1 MPRLMKLAALA
12 LTALLVGSPRE
23 AAVPANAIEADEGP
37 PFGSSMRTLPN
48 ASACSS
54 ELSALVRASAPPA
67 FDAAVG
73 PYAISAGD
81 VRAHRVKARDW
92 GHEIEE
98 YRCLGAVLSSRRW
111 THSLSDVKPFTL
123 EDIGRM
129 SFPAE

>member
-1 MPRLMKLAALA
+1 MLRLMKLAALA

-23 AAVPANAIEADEGP
+23 AAAPAVAVVADEGP
-37 PFGSSMRTLPN
+37 PFGPAIRTFAN
-48 ASACSS
+48 APACSS
-54 ELSALVRASAPPA
+54 ELSALVRASAPPV

-73 PYAISAGD
+73 PYAVSAGD

-98 YRCLGAVLSSRRW
+98 YRCLGAALSSRRW

>member
-1 MPRLMKLAALA
+1 MPRLMKLAAIA

-23 AAVPANAIEADEGP
+23 AAAPAAAIEADEGP
-37 PFGSSMRTLPN
+37 PFGPAIRILAS

-54 ELSALVRASAPPA
+54 ELSALVRASPPPA
-67 FDAAVG
+67 FDASVG
-73 PYAISAGD
+73 PYAISTGD

-92 GHEIEE
+92 GHEIDE
-98 YRCLGAVLSSRRW
+98 YRCLGAVLSSRHW
-111 THSLSDVKPFTL
+111 THSMNDVKPFTV

>member
-1 MPRLMKLAALA
+1 MPRLMKIAVLL

-23 AAVPANAIEADEGP
+23 AALPPVPVEADEGP
-37 PFGSSMRTLPN
+37 PFGPAIRTL
-48 ASACSS
+48 ASAPACSS

-73 PYAISAGD
+73 PYAVSAGD

-98 YRCLGAVLSSRRW
+98 YRCLGAALSSRRW
-111 THSLSDVKPFTL
+111 THSLSNVKPFTV
-123 EDIGRM
+123 EDIEKM